1 MSAGEAWRRSIAQA
15 QPLHPSLRAPE
26 RKSLQVQGGTPLIR
40 RATWRIRQGD
50 SAAARPAANKLLEK
64 SIMTVFK
71 YDHVH
76 LRSPDP
82 EATAQFYEN
91 MFGAEVSRSLYPAGT
106 RFAGQPR
113 ITMKLGGTSFF
124 VAPADPRTPNGDPPK
139 APHFGLEHIGLRVE
153 NLDAAAA
160 ELKGKGAHFTMEPV
174 TFTPGTKIAFVQAPQ
189 GVLVELIQRDI

>member
-1 MSAGEAWRRSIAQA
+1 
-15 QPLHPSLRAPE
+15 
-26 RKSLQVQGGTPLIR
+26 
-40 RATWRIRQGD
+40 
-50 SAAARPAANKLLEK
+50 
-64 SIMTVFK
+64 MTVVK

-113 ITMKLGGTSFF
+113 ITLKLGGTSFF
-124 VAPADPRTPNGDPPK
+124 VAPADPRTPNGL
-139 APHFGLEHIGLRVE
+139 AVE
-153 NLDAAAA
+153 NLDAAAD
-160 ELKGKGAHFTMEPV
+160 ELKRKGAHFTMEPV

-189 GVLVELIQRDI
+189 GVLVELIQRDR